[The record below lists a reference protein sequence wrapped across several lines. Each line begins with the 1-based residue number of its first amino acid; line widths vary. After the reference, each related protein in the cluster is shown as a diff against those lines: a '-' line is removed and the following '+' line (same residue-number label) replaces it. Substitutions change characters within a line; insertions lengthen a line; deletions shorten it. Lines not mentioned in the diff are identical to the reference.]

1 MYTTLKEVTL
11 RAEELNYTVGSFNAH
26 NLEMLPDMIRAA
38 KEQGAPIIIQT
49 SVDTAK
55 YIGHENLVAVCKTMA
70 TKEMVDVVLH
80 LDHARNFDDIK
91 EAIDKGYTSV
101 MYDGS
106 HLPLK
111 ENIMKT
117 SAVVEYAHKYGVS
130 VEGELGTIGGT
141 EEGIHV
147 DEHDKVYTDP
157 KDALEFVKA
166 TGVDALA
173 IAIGTNHGQ
182 YKSKTE
188 VNVPLLKEINSLVDV
203 PLVIHGGT
211 GVKEQDI
218 PELINNGI
226 RKFNVGTELLVA
238 WTKTAK
244 ETFGETKETKSLRH
258 NIIPCNQAVK
268 EIVKSKIDLFMN
280 KEDRTIKLTSL
291 QKAH

>member
-1 MYTTLKEVTL
+1 MYTTLKDVTL
-11 RAEELNYTVGSFNAH
+11 RAEELNYTVGAFNAH

-38 KEQGAPIIIQT
+38 KELGSPIIIQT

-55 YIGHENLVAVCKTMA
+55 YIGHENLVAVCKSMA

-80 LDHARNFDDIK
+80 LDHARDFNDIK

-101 MYDGS
+101 MFDGS
-106 HLPLK
+106 HLPFK

-117 SAVVEYAHKYGVS
+117 SAVVEYAHKHGVS

-147 DEHDKVYTDP
+147 DVNDKVYTDP
-157 KDALEFVKA
+157 KDAEEFVKA
-166 TGVDALA
+166 TKVDALA

-188 VNVPLLKEINSLVDV
+188 VNVPLLKEINAVVDV

-211 GVKEQDI
+211 GVKEADI

-226 RKFNVGTELLVA
+226 RKFNVGTELLVT
-238 WTKTAK
+238 WTKIAK
-244 ETFGETKETKSLRH
+244 ETFGETKVTKSLRH

-268 EIVKSKIDLFMN
+268 EIVKHKIEIFMN
-280 KEDRTIKLTSL
+280 KENLTIGVK
-291 QKAH
+291 

>member
-1 MYTTLKEVTL
+1 MYITLKEATR
-11 RAEELNYTVGSFNAH
+11 RAEELNYTVGAFNAH

-49 SVDTAK
+49 SIDTAK
-55 YIGHENLVAVCKTMA
+55 YVGHENFVAVCKSMA
-70 TKEMVDVVLH
+70 TTEMVDVVLH
-80 LDHARNFDDIK
+80 LDHARDFNDIK

-106 HLPLK
+106 HLPFK

-117 SAVVEYAHKYGVS
+117 RAVVDYAHKHGVS

-147 DEHDKVYTDP
+147 DEDKKVYTDP
-157 KDALEFVKA
+157 RDAAEFVRA

-188 VNVPLLKEINSLVDV
+188 VNIPLLKEINAAVDV

-211 GVKEQDI
+211 GVKEEDI
-218 PELINNGI
+218 HELIDNGI
-226 RKFNVGTELLVA
+226 RKFNVGTELLVT
-238 WTKTAK
+238 WTQTAK
-244 ETFGETKETKSLRH
+244 ETFKETKVSKSLRH
-258 NIIPCNQAVK
+258 NIIPCNEAVK
-268 EIVKSKIDLFMN
+268 EIVKHKIGIFMN
-280 KEDRTIKLTSL
+280 KEGHLNTMR
-291 QKAH
+291 

>member
-1 MYTTLKEVTL
+1 MYTTLKEVTS
-11 RAEELNYTVGSFNAH
+11 RAEELNYTVGAFNAH

-38 KEQGAPIIIQT
+38 KEQGSPIIIQT
-49 SVDTAK
+49 SIDTAK
-55 YIGHENLVAVCKTMA
+55 YIGHENFVAVCKSMA

-101 MYDGS
+101 MFDGS

-117 SAVVEYAHKYGVS
+117 RAVVEYAHKRGVS

-147 DEHDKVYTDP
+147 GENDKVYTDP
-157 KDALEFVKA
+157 KDAVEFVKA
-166 TGVDALA
+166 TKVDALA
-173 IAIGTNHGQ
+173 VAIGTNHGQ

-188 VNVPLLKEINSLVDV
+188 VNIPLLMEIDTAVDV

-211 GVKEQDI
+211 GVNEHDI
-218 PELINNGI
+218 HELINNGI

-238 WTKTAK
+238 WTRKAK

-258 NIIPCNQAVK
+258 NVIPCNEAVK
-268 EIVKSKIDLFMN
+268 EIVKHKISIFMN
-280 KEDRTIKLTSL
+280 VEDRTLVLK
-291 QKAH
+291 

>member
-1 MYTTLKEVTL
+1 MYTTLKDVTR

-38 KEQGAPIIIQT
+38 KEKGAPIIIQT

-55 YIGHENLVAVCKTMA
+55 YIGHENLVAVCKSMA

-80 LDHARNFDDIK
+80 LDHARKFDDIK

-101 MYDGS
+101 MFDGS
-106 HLPLK
+106 HLPFK

-117 SAVVEYAHKYGVS
+117 RAVVEYAHKFGVS

-147 DEHDKVYTDP
+147 DENDKVYTDP
-157 KDALEFVKA
+157 IDAAEFVKA

-173 IAIGTNHGQ
+173 VAVGTNHGQ

-188 VNVPLLKEINSLVDV
+188 VNVQLLREINDV
-203 PLVIHGGT
+203 VNIPLVIHGGT
-211 GVKEQDI
+211 GVKESDI
-218 PELINNGI
+218 HQLINNGV

-244 ETFGETKETKSLRH
+244 ETFGETKVTKSLRH

-268 EIVKSKIDLFMN
+268 EIVKHKIDIFMN
-280 KEDRTIKLTSL
+280 KEDRTILVK
-291 QKAH
+291 

>member
-1 MYTTLKEVTL
+1 MYITLKEVTL

-49 SVDTAK
+49 SIDTAK
-55 YIGHENLVAVCKTMA
+55 YIGHENFVAVCKTMA
-70 TKEMVDVVLH
+70 TNEMVDVVLH
-80 LDHARNFDDIK
+80 LDHARDFDDIK
-91 EAIDKGYTSV
+91 EAINKGYTSV
-101 MYDGS
+101 MFDGS
-106 HLPLK
+106 HLPFK

-117 SAVVEYAHKYGVS
+117 RAVVEYAHKYGVS

-147 DEHDKVYTDP
+147 DEDDKVYTDP
-157 KDALEFVKA
+157 KDAEEFVKA

-188 VNVPLLKEINSLVDV
+188 VNLPLLKEINAVVDV

-211 GVKEQDI
+211 GVSEMDI
-218 PELINNGI
+218 HELINNGI

-244 ETFGETKETKSLRH
+244 ETFGETKVTKSLRH
-258 NIIPCNQAVK
+258 NIIPCNKAVK
-268 EIVKSKIDLFMN
+268 EIVKHKIGIFMN
-280 KEDRTIKLTSL
+280 KEDRTL
-291 QKAH
+291 QVK

>member
-1 MYTTLKEVTL
+1 MYITLKEATR
-11 RAEELNYTVGSFNAH
+11 RAEELNYTVGAFNAH

-49 SVDTAK
+49 SIDTAK
-55 YIGHENLVAVCKTMA
+55 YVGHENFVAVCKSMA
-70 TKEMVDVVLH
+70 TREMVDVVLH
-80 LDHARNFDDIK
+80 LDHARDFNDIK

-106 HLPLK
+106 HLPFK

-117 SAVVEYAHKYGVS
+117 RAVVDYAHKHGVS

-141 EEGIHV
+141 EEGVHV
-147 DEHDKVYTDP
+147 DEDKKVYTDP
-157 KDALEFVKA
+157 KDAAEFVRA

-188 VNVPLLKEINSLVDV
+188 VNIPLLKEINAAVDV

-211 GVKEQDI
+211 GVKEEDI
-218 PELINNGI
+218 HELIDNGI
-226 RKFNVGTELLVA
+226 RKFNVGTELLVT
-238 WTKTAK
+238 WTQTAK
-244 ETFGETKETKSLRH
+244 ETFKETKVSKSLRH
-258 NIIPCNQAVK
+258 NIIPCNEAVK
-268 EIVKSKIDLFMN
+268 EIVKHKIGIFMN
-280 KEDRTIKLTSL
+280 KEGHLNTMR
-291 QKAH
+291 

>member
-49 SVDTAK
+49 SIDTAK
-55 YIGHENLVAVCKTMA
+55 YIGHENFVAVCKTMA
-70 TKEMVDVVLH
+70 TNEMVDVVLH
-80 LDHARNFDDIK
+80 LDHARGFDDIK

-101 MYDGS
+101 MFDGS
-106 HLPLK
+106 HLPFK

-117 SAVVEYAHKYGVS
+117 RAVVEYAHKYGVS

-147 DEHDKVYTDP
+147 NEDDKVYTDP
-157 KDALEFVKA
+157 KDAAEFVKA

-188 VNVPLLKEINSLVDV
+188 VNVSLLKEINAVVDI

-211 GVKEQDI
+211 GVNEMDI
-218 PELINNGI
+218 HELINNGI

-244 ETFGETKETKSLRH
+244 ETFGETKVTKSLRH

-268 EIVKSKIDLFMN
+268 EIVKHKIEIFMN
-280 KEDRTIKLTSL
+280 KEDRPL
-291 QKAH
+291 QVK